1 MRIPSFASNAA
12 AGREPAI
19 PHVALLVDTALESGR
34 GTLGGI
40 VAYTRQYG
48 AWLTFHE
55 PRDIEHSLPAWI
67 ANWHGHGIIARIQN
81 AAMRRLLVRTGLPVV
96 DVLGASRGSPFPLV
110 HVDDTAIA
118 GLAAGHLLDQ
128 GFASFGFCHM
138 TGQPWSVARRDAFRQ
153 HLKCAG
159 HPCAFFDMAGD
170 SFVKYEWETEQ
181 EQLAAWL
188 LALKKPVGIM
198 ICSDWRGQAVLAACR
213 RAGLR
218 VPDDVALIG
227 VDNDTTL
234 CEACEPPLSS
244 VQCDYHRV
252 GFEAA
257 RLLARWMAGE
267 RPADGQLMVPPRGVK
282 VRRSTDTL
290 AIEEGHIAQ
299 AVRLIR
305 QHACEGVTVEEVV
318 RRVPRSRTALQR
330 EFKAVLGRSMHDELL
345 GVKLDA
351 AMFLLRESNLSIA
364 DIAERCGFGSQSYLG
379 AALITHRRT
388 TPLQY
393 RRLWARGSVPAF
405 SQAAV

>member
-1 MRIPSFASNAA
+1 MRISSFEPNAT

-34 GTLGGI
+34 GTLSGI
-40 VAYTRQYG
+40 VAFTRQYG

-55 PRDIEHSLPAWI
+55 PRDIEHLLPDWI
-67 ANWHGHGIIARIQN
+67 ANWRGHGIIARIQN
-81 AAMRRLLVRTGLPVV
+81 VEMRRLLARTGLPVV

-110 HVDDTAIA
+110 HVDDAAIA
-118 GLAAGHLLDQ
+118 RLAAGHLLDQ
-128 GFASFGFCHM
+128 GFSSFGFCHM
-138 TGQPWSVARRDAFRQ
+138 TGQPWSLVRRDAFRQ
-153 HLKCAG
+153 HLKHAG
-159 HPCAFFDMAGD
+159 HPCACFNMAGD
-170 SFVKYEWETEQ
+170 RFVQYAWETEQ
-181 EQLAAWL
+181 VQLATWL
-188 LALKKPVGIM
+188 LSLRKPVGIM
-198 ICSDWRGQAVLAACR
+198 ICSDWRGQAVLVACR

-218 VPDDVALIG
+218 VPDDVALVG

-267 RPADGQLMVPPRGVK
+267 RPSGGPLRVPPRGVK
-282 VRRSTDTL
+282 VRRSSDTL
-290 AIEEGHIAQ
+290 AIEEGHVAQ

-305 QHACEGVTVEEVV
+305 QHACAGISVEEVV
-318 RRVPRSRTALQR
+318 RRVPCSRTALQR

-364 DIAERCGFGSQSYLG
+364 DIAERCGFGSQAYLG
-379 AALITHRRT
+379 AALKTHRRT
-388 TPLQY
+388 TPLHY
-393 RRLWARGSVPAF
+393 RRLWDITPRDISL
-405 SQAAV
+405 

>member
-1 MRIPSFASNAA
+1 MSVVSRDIQPLSPATDIAIR
-12 AGREPAI
+12 RESAV

-40 VAYTRQYG
+40 AAFTRRYG
-48 AWLTFHE
+48 TWLTFHE

-67 ANWHGHGIIARIQN
+67 TNWRGHGIIARIQN
-81 AAMRRLLVRTGLPVV
+81 DEMRRLLARTGLPVV
-96 DVLGASRGSPFPLV
+96 DVLGSSRDAAFPLV
-110 HVDDTAIA
+110 HVDDAAIA

-138 TGQPWSVARRDAFRQ
+138 AGQPWSVARRDAFRLN
-153 HLKCAG
+153 LKHAG
-159 HPCAFFDMAGD
+159 HLCACFDMAGD
-170 SFVKYEWETEQ
+170 SLGQYAWETEQ

-188 LALKKPVGIM
+188 LSLRKPVGIM

-257 RLLARWMAGE
+257 GLLARWMSGEAPAGG
-267 RPADGQLMVPPRGVK
+267 ALLVPPRGVRI
-282 VRRSTDTL
+282 RRSTDTL
-290 AIEEGHIAQ
+290 AIEEGHVAQ

-305 QHACEGVTVEEVV
+305 QQACDGITIEEVV
-318 RRVPRSRTALQR
+318 RRIPRSRTALQR
-330 EFKAVLGRSMHDELL
+330 EFRAVLGRSMHDELL
-345 GVKLDA
+345 SVKLDA
-351 AMFLLRESNLSIA
+351 AMFLLRESRLPIA
-364 DIAERCGFGSQSYLG
+364 DIAERCGFRSQAYLG
-379 AALITHRRT
+379 AALKAHRHT

-393 RRLWARGSVPAF
+393 RRQWTA
-405 SQAAV
+405 